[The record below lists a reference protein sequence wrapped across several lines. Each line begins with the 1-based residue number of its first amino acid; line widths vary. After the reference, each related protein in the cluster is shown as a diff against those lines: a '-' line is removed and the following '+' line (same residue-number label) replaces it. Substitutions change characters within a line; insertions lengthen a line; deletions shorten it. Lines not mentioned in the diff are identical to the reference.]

1 MNFAKLHGNIMK
13 VSLPHYRYRLNYLN
27 IIKVKGRGD
36 YPPPQVVAGP
46 KRPGLSRR
54 LTDNCVIPVAC
65 LVPAKFSIKGGSINP
80 KL

>member
-54 LTDNCVIPVAC
+54 FTDNCVTCRLPCPGKV
-65 LVPAKFSIKGGSINP
+65 FHQRR
-80 KL
+80 